1 MRPAVARAGEEHMIR
16 HTLVAFACA
25 MALAGCGPAE
35 APAPAAVEAPAAID
49 LSVKDDEKTALDVYI
64 AKPDPAYKWELVGT
78 YPGDGQTTF
87 VLEMTSQT
95 WRTEADVDK
104 PVWKHWM
111 TIVKPDGVKHD
122 KALLF
127 IWQGDNTDPAPTKAQ
142 DRSIRMA
149 KETGS
154 VVAEVGMVPNQPLRF
169 TDSADTPRWEDDI
182 IAYTRVKHF
191 TTKDDE
197 WLVRLAMVK
206 AGVKALDATQEFM
219 KSEVGGGVTIN
230 QFVVSGASKRGW
242 ATWLVGAVDE
252 RVIGIMPLVIDAL
265 NSEEITK
272 HHFEVLGFFAPSLD
286 DYVNHGLFPH
296 KIGTPEYQEVLRIE
310 DAYHYRDRARLTIPK
325 FIINASGDQFFLPDN
340 SRFYYEQLPQEKR
353 LRYVENAAHNLAGS
367 DAVDSMLAWYN
378 SVITGGK
385 RPDFIWNK
393 VDVNGIAFRPLETPK
408 EVKLWQAHNPKARD
422 FRIETVGPIYTSTV
436 LTPQD
441 DGTYFA
447 QVPMPTEGFTAF
459 FVEATFD
466 SGLPAAPFKF
476 TTEVSIIP
484 DTLPFK
490 WADAAAKY
498 AATAPR

>member
-1 MRPAVARAGEEHMIR
+1 MIR
-16 HTLVAFACA
+16 RTLFAFACA
-25 MALAGCGPAE
+25 LVFAACGPAQT
-35 APAPAAVEAPAAID
+35 APETPAAPEAADFAI
-49 LSVKDDEKTALDVYI
+49 KPDEKTALDAYV
-64 AKPDPAYKWELVGT
+64 AKADPAYKWELVST
-78 YPGDGQTTF
+78 KQGDGYTTF

-95 WRTEADVDK
+95 WRSEADVDK
-104 PVWKHWM
+104 PVWTHWM
-111 TIVKPDGVKHD
+111 TIVKPTGVKHD

-127 IWQGDNTDPAPTKAQ
+127 IWQGDNTDAAPTDGQ
-142 DRSIRMA
+142 ERSIRMA

-169 TDSADTPRWEDDI
+169 ADSKDTPRWEDDI
-182 IAYTRVKHF
+182 IAYSRVKHF

-206 AGVKALDATQEFM
+206 AGVKAMDATQEFM
-219 KSEVGGGVTIN
+219 KSDAGGGVAIN

-242 ATWLVGAVDE
+242 TTWLVGAVDE

-272 HHFEVLGFFAPSLD
+272 HHFEVLGFFAPSLE

-296 KIGTPEYQEVLRIE
+296 KIGTPEYQAVLAIE
-310 DAYHYRDRARLTIPK
+310 DPYNYRNRARLTIPK
-325 FIINASGDQFFLPDN
+325 FIVNASGDQFFLPDN

-393 VDVNGIAFRPLETPK
+393 VDTNGIAFRPLDKPT
-408 EVKLWQAHNPKARD
+408 EVRLWQAHNPKARD
-422 FRIETVGPIYTSTV
+422 FRMESVGPIYTSTL
-436 LTPQD
+436 LTPQA

-459 FVEATFD
+459 FVEAAFD
-466 SGLPAAPFKF
+466 SGIASAPFKF
-476 TTEVSIIP
+476 STEVSLLP

-490 WADAAAKY
+490 WEDAAAKY
-498 AATAPR
+498 ASTKPK

>member
-1 MRPAVARAGEEHMIR
+1 
-16 HTLVAFACA
+16 
-25 MALAGCGPAE
+25 MALAACNPS
-35 APAPAAVEAPAAID
+35 APAPEPAAPAPVAVD
-49 LSVKDDEKTALDVYI
+49 LSVKPEEKTALDAYLY
-64 AKPDPAYKWELVGT
+64 KPDPSYKWELAGT
-78 YPGDGQTTF
+78 YPGDGQTTY
-87 VLEMTSQT
+87 VLNMTSQT
-95 WRTEADVDK
+95 WRTSADVDK
-104 PVWKHWM
+104 PVWTHWM
-111 TIVKPDGVKHD
+111 TIVKPTEVKHD

-142 DRSIRMA
+142 DRSIRIA

-169 TDSADTPRWEDDI
+169 TDSPGVARVEDDT

-206 AGVKALDATQEFM
+206 AGVKAMDATQEFM
-219 KSEVGGGVTIN
+219 KSDAGGKVAIN
-230 QFVVSGASKRGW
+230 QFVVAGASKRGW
-242 ATWLVGAVDE
+242 TTWLVGAVDE
-252 RVIGIMPLVIDAL
+252 RVIGIMPMVIDAL

-272 HHFEVLGFFAPSLD
+272 HHFEVLGFFAPSLE
-286 DYVNHGLFPH
+286 DYVKHGLFPH
-296 KIGTPEYQEVLRIE
+296 KIGTPEYQAVLAIE
-310 DAYHYRDRARLTIPK
+310 DPYNYRDRARLTIPK
-325 FIINASGDQFFLPDN
+325 FLVNASGDQFFLPDN

-353 LRYVENAAHNLAGS
+353 IRYVENAAHNLAGS

-393 VDVNGIAFRPLETPK
+393 IDANGITLRPLDKPI

-422 FRIETVGPIYTSTV
+422 FRVESLGKAYTSTV
-436 LTPQD
+436 IEP
-441 DGTYFA
+441 GTEGNYLA
-447 QVPMPTEGFTAF
+447 QVPMPTEGYTAF
-459 FVEATFD
+459 FVEVSFD
-466 SGLPAAPFKF
+466 SGIPSAPFKF
-476 TTEVSIIP
+476 TTEVSILP

-498 AATAPR
+498 ASTKPK